1 MKKTCTA
8 LCSCL
13 LVLLLFWGCSIGPD
27 TDLLDNELQRAVT
40 TLNGS
45 AAPAYHN
52 QTDRIRIASFNI
64 EIFGTTKAA
73 RVNVLWTLAHIAT
86 RYDIIAIQEV
96 GSNGTPSDS
105 TATTVM
111 NTYVAKINSIAG
123 SGAYSYVRGHQ
134 YAFVYRNA
142 TITKKAS
149 GLYSGSKT
157 FTYKPLRANFA
168 VKNGTFDFALLT
180 IHTSPSVAKTE
191 IPALQTAMSETR
203 TYYNEQDVICLG
215 DFNADGTY
223 FSAGAAGASLNG
235 WSTSTFITV
244 IKNGVDTTVST
255 GNSYTYDRMQIY
267 NGASYQDYTG
277 YSSRLKFSSY
287 YNVSLLEG
295 TTTTAGKEDALS
307 DHYPIY
313 ADFRKSADTN

>member
-1 MKKTCTA
+1 MKKSLFSA
-8 LCSCL
+8 LILVVL
-13 LVLLLFWGCSIGPD
+13 LVATNCSIGPD
-27 TDLLDNELQRAVT
+27 VVGVSDFESRAVT

-52 QTDRIRIASFNI
+52 QSDRIRIASFNI
-64 EIFGTTKAA
+64 QIFGTTKAA
-73 RVNVLWTLAHIAT
+73 RANVIWTLAHIAT
-86 RYDIIAIQEV
+86 RYDIIAVQEV
-96 GSNGTPSDS
+96 GSNGTPSET
-105 TATTVM
+105 TATSVM

-168 VKNGTFDFALLT
+168 VKNGTFDFAMLT
-180 IHTSPSVAKTE
+180 IHTSPDKAVTE

-215 DFNADGTY
+215 DYNADGSY
-223 FSAGAAGASLNG
+223 FSAGAAGGSLNG
-235 WSTSTFITV
+235 WSTTTYITV
-244 IKNGVDTTVST
+244 VKNGVDTTVST

-267 NGASYQDYTG
+267 KGASYQDYTG
-277 YSSRLKFSSY
+277 YTGVLKFASY
-287 YNVSLLEG
+287 YKVSMLEG
-295 TTTTAGKEDALS
+295 TTTTAGKESALS
-307 DHYPIY
+307 DH
-313 ADFRKSADTN
+313 